1 MLTDLQKDLL
11 KELVNTYIGHAAS
24 LLSEMVNQKIL
35 LNIPDIELVLM
46 DNNDI
51 HFYGNQDCDDVNHI
65 VSSSIKFGNH
75 FSGKAYLIFPA
86 ENAKT
91 IVNACLGEEIKGED
105 EQASLVLQD
114 TDFDVL
120 REISN
125 VILNAIVGEFG
136 NFMQVKLDYTLPEVE
151 LVFIPQTQKNII
163 SYADMYILILHTNFI
178 LADTRVNGTVIVAL
192 GMESITMLINKLN
205 IELGEVNG

>member
-1 MLTDLQKDLL
+1 MLLTVMQKDLL
-11 KELVNTYIGHAAS
+11 KELVNIYIGQAAS

-35 LNIPDIELVLM
+35 LKIPDIELVSM
-46 DNNDI
+46 DTN
-51 HFYGNQDCDDVNHI
+51 DVNFYRNQETSELSHI
-65 VSSSIKFGNH
+65 ISSSIKFGNS

-86 ENAKT
+86 DQAKA
-91 IVNACLGEEIKGED
+91 IVNACIGEEISEEGNKTT
-105 EQASLVLQD
+105 QTLHD

-136 NFMQVKLDYTLPEVE
+136 NFIQVKLDYSLPELE
-151 LVFIPQTQKNII
+151 LIYIPDTKKNII
-163 SYADMYILILHTNFI
+163 SYNDMYILVLHTNFN
-178 LADTRVNGTVIVAL
+178 LTDTKVNGTIIIAL

-205 IELGEVNG
+205 GELAE